1 MAKREK
7 IKDKS
12 QITTEEITRIKALD
26 IYLTE
31 AGEEKETKARNFE
44 EVNIEKYDELY
55 KGQDWYIAMTNGQ
68 IIEEIRLPI
77 HQLAQEHEIHQLKN
91 ELAKIQMLTEDLN
104 IDRGS
109 SKGGTK

>member
-1 MAKREK
+1 
-7 IKDKS
+7 
-12 QITTEEITRIKALD
+12 
-26 IYLTE
+26 
-31 AGEEKETKARNFE
+31 
-44 EVNIEKYDELY
+44 
-55 KGQDWYIAMTNGQ
+55 MTNGQ